1 MNQTLSLMAFALAA
15 FTAQAAE
22 LSYIGDSDVAY
33 SSVLN
38 QLKRDG
44 YEIDTASRDVGIQTA
59 VVLEG
64 RIKQTGTYLKVTLL
78 PDENKLRVLVYE
90 QRRVRTLSTVSPWS
104 APKVNV
110 EKSELA
116 ALKLKDELHW

>member
-1 MNQTLSLMAFALAA
+1 MAFALAVL
-15 FTAQAAE
+15 TAQAAE
-22 LSYIGDSDVAY
+22 LSYVGDGDAAY
-33 SSVLN
+33 TSVLN

-44 YEIDTASRDVGIQTA
+44 YEIDTASKDAGIQTA

-78 PDENKLRVLVYE
+78 PDEKKIRVLVYE
-90 QRRVRTLSTVSPWS
+90 ERRVRTLSTASPWS

-110 EKSELA
+110 DKSELA
-116 ALKLKDELHW
+116 ARKLKDELHW